1 MNISARLIEN
11 AKFGCL
17 AFSAPS
23 AVWNELLADNL
34 SLLADKG
41 GLSIFS
47 FATGAE
53 LLKADMTAAET
64 VARLNA
70 LPLRVFCREDAS
82 EGASF
87 EENAIFKCEAFDAT
101 GSFAAGIR
109 CQAGGD
115 IAAATGFYQG
125 VVSAD
130 PSLAR
135 AWNLLGLCQ
144 RLNGEIVAA
153 EKCYHKAIELAGDL
167 PEAFC
172 NLGILLQKS
181 GRENEAQALFSQAL
195 DRDNFYFNALLRRA
209 EWLLEG
215 GQINNPEFSELNLRL
230 LMHFSEIGAVQRHLF
245 SSASRFDMVIED
257 YSEKLHNE
265 NGAMANSKIQKL
277 QRLIE
282 AQVLNG
288 AWGAAAG
295 NMQLLAGMT
304 PQTQAEKAVASW
316 CRVRAGRVLSRLQGR
331 LDDAAFVAVL
341 KGFFVPTR
349 MVASTPEEISK
360 SPLSVAEFFSLVLL
374 EVMRDGQIEPAERDL
389 LQRLRTALNVSED
402 AYITM
407 FNNVRRQLA
416 GIEVT
421 GGLREKFSHQ
431 RLFRNICQAAFRD
444 GVIEESEKKI
454 LGFACKA
461 FDISSEEFRRIIA
474 EVPR

>member
-1 MNISARLIEN
+1 MKISARLIEN

-135 AWNLLGLCQ
+135 AWNLLGLCR
-144 RLNGEIVAA
+144 RLNGEVEEA
-153 EKCYHKAIELAGDL
+153 EKCYHKAVELAGHM

-181 GRENEAQALFSQAL
+181 GREDDAQQLFAHAL

-209 EWLLEG
+209 EWLLES
-215 GQINNPEFSELNLRL
+215 GQINNPEFCELNLRL

-245 SSASRFDMVIED
+245 RSASRFDMVIED
-257 YSEKLHNE
+257 YSEKLHSE
-265 NGAMANSKIQKL
+265 NGAMASSKIQKL

-295 NMQLLAGMT
+295 NMQLLMGMT
-304 PQTQAEKAVASW
+304 PQTQAEKTVAAW
-316 CRVRAGRVLSRLQGR
+316 CRARAERILSRLQGR
-331 LDDAAFVAVL
+331 LDDAAFVTVL
-341 KGFFVPTR
+341 KGLIPAEAT
-349 MVASTPEEISK
+349 ASTPEEVRK

-374 EVMRDGQIEPAERDL
+374 EVMRDGQIEPAEREL

-431 RLFRNICQAAFRD
+431 RLFRNLCQAAFRD
-444 GVIEESEKKI
+444 GIIEESEKKI

>member
-1 MNISARLIEN
+1 MNISARLVEN

-23 AVWNELLADNL
+23 AVWNELQADNL
-34 SLLADKG
+34 SLLADTD
-41 GLSIFS
+41 GLSVFS

-53 LLKADMTAAET
+53 MLKADMAAAET
-64 VARLNA
+64 FARLNS
-70 LPLRVFCREDAS
+70 LPLRVFCREEAL
-82 EGASF
+82 EGAAF
-87 EENAIFKCEAFDAT
+87 EESAIFKCENFDAT

-115 IAAATGFYQG
+115 ISAATGFYEG

-135 AWNLLGLCQ
+135 AWNLLGLCR
-144 RLNGEIVAA
+144 RLNGEVEAA
-153 EKCYHKAIELAGDL
+153 EQCYHKVIELAGDM

-181 GRENEAQALFSQAL
+181 GRENDAQELFAQALA
-195 DRDNFYFNALLRRA
+195 RDNFYFNALLRRA

-215 GQINNPEFSELNLRL
+215 GQINSPEFSELNLRL

-245 SSASRFDMVIED
+245 RSAGRFDMVIED
-257 YSEKLHNE
+257 YSEKLHSE
-265 NGAMANSKIQKL
+265 NGAMASSKIQKL

-304 PQTQAEKAVASW
+304 PQTQAEKGVAAW
-316 CRVRAGRVLSRLQGR
+316 CRTRAVRILSRLQGR
-331 LDDAAFVAVL
+331 LDSAAFIEVL
-341 KGFFVPTR
+341 KGFVPAAT
-349 MVASTPEEISK
+349 VAATPEAVRK

-374 EVMRDGQIEPAERDL
+374 EVMRDGQIEPAEREL
-389 LQRLRTALNVSED
+389 LQRLRAALNVSED

-431 RLFRNICQAAFRD
+431 RLFRNLCQAAFRD